1 MRKQLFDISTEI
13 SIIHE
18 IRDIRDEL
26 NMMRHVLDDQNR
38 VLLNLY
44 GKSHEGKPKGPGRI
58 LLEDLSEESE
68 STCRVYLD
76 SNSTIVDRLSRDANE
91 VYNAVSYASNTILVA
106 TNGRLRSIACLISNR
121 SKQMPGK
128 RVGREKMPRAL
139 RSKDKYDPIKR
150 LSNRY

>member
-44 GKSHEGKPKGPGRI
+44 GKDHEGKPKGPGKI

-68 STCRVYLD
+68 SICRSHLD
-76 SNSTIVDRLSRDANE
+76 SNSMIVDRLSRDANE
-91 VYNAVSYASNTILVA
+91 VYDAVSYASNGILVA
-106 TNGRLRSIACLISNR
+106 TDILDRSA
-121 SKQMPGK
+121 
-128 RVGREKMPRAL
+128 A
-139 RSKDKYDPIKR
+139 
-150 LSNRY
+150 